1 MNVFCIMSPKEV
13 FEIKVATF
21 ALDTMYHTLP
31 RIDVG
36 GY

>member
-1 MNVFCIMSPKEV
+1 MNVFCIMSHNEI

-21 ALDTMYHTLP
+21 ALDTMYQTLP
-31 RIDVG
+31 RLDVG